1 MAGHSKWANIKYR
14 KMRED
19 AKRGRIFTRL
29 TREII
34 IAAREGGGDPETNPR
49 LRTAIA
55 AAKAANMPKENIERA
70 IKRGTGELP
79 GVNYEEVTYEG
90 YGPGGVAVI
99 VEAITDNKNRTV
111 SEVRYIFS
119 KHGGSLGETG
129 CVSWLFDK
137 KGVITVNAQGFSE
150 DDVLM
155 VALDAG
161 AEDLKTEEEGTFQII
176 TAPEDFEKVK
186 EALEKEG
193 LPIEEAEV
201 TLVPKNVVKVEGEKA
216 EKVLKLMDALESLDE
231 VQKTYANFEIPE
243 EIMAAMGA

>member
-1 MAGHSKWANIKYR
+1 MAGHSKWANIKYK
-14 KMRED
+14 KMKED

-34 IAAREGGGDPETNPR
+34 VAAREGGGDPETNPR

-70 IKRGTGELP
+70 IKRGTSELP
-79 GVNYEEVTYEG
+79 GVTYEEITYEG

-99 VEAITDNKNRTV
+99 VEAITDNRNRTV
-111 SEVRYIFS
+111 SEIRRIFS

-137 KGVITVNAQGFSE
+137 KGVITIKAQDLSE

-155 VALDAG
+155 VTLEAG
-161 AEDLKTEEEGTFQII
+161 AEDLKVEEDTFQVI

-186 EALEKEG
+186 NTLGREG

-201 TLVPKNVVKVEGEKA
+201 TLVPKNLVKVEGEKA

-243 EIMAAMGA
+243 EIMAALGA

>member
-14 KMRED
+14 KMKED
-19 AKRGRIFTRL
+19 AKRGRLFTRI

-34 IAAREGGGDPETNPR
+34 VAAREGGGDPESNPR

-55 AAKAANMPKENIERA
+55 AAKAANMPKDNIDRA

-79 GVNYEEVTYEG
+79 GVTYEEVTYEG

-99 VEAITDNKNRTV
+99 VEAITDNRNRTV

-129 CVSWLFDK
+129 CVSWIFDK
-137 KGVITVNAQGFSE
+137 KGVITINGQDLSE
-150 DDVLM
+150 DDILM
-155 VALDAG
+155 VALEAG
-161 AEDLKTEEEGTFQII
+161 AEDVKTEGDCYQVI
-176 TAPEDFEKVK
+176 TAPEDFQEVK
-186 EALEKEG
+186 EALERG
-193 LPIEEAEV
+193 SIPIESAEI
-201 TLVPKNVVKVEGEKA
+201 TLVPKNTVKVEEGQA

-231 VQKTYANFEIPE
+231 VQKTYANFDIPE
-243 EIMAAMGA
+243 EALKTMEI

>member
-34 IAAREGGGDPETNPR
+34 VAAREGGGDPETNPR

-79 GVNYEEVTYEG
+79 GVTYEEVTYEG

-99 VEAITDNKNRTV
+99 VETITDNRNRTV
-111 SEVRYIFS
+111 SEIRYIFS

-137 KGVITVNAQGFSE
+137 KGVITIKGQGLSE
-150 DDVLM
+150 DDLLM
-155 VALDAG
+155 VALEAG
-161 AEDLKTEEEGTFQII
+161 AEDLKREEDTFQII
-176 TAPEDFEKVK
+176 TAPEDFEAVK
-186 EALEKEG
+186 EALEREG
-193 LPIEEAEV
+193 LPIEEAEI
-201 TLVPKNVVKVEGEKA
+201 TLVPKNTVRVEGDKA

-243 EIMAAMGA
+243 EVMTSLGA

>member
-1 MAGHSKWANIKYR
+1 MAGHSKWANIKYK
-14 KMRED
+14 KMKED

-34 IAAREGGGDPETNPR
+34 VAAREGGGDPETNPR
-49 LRTAIA
+49 LRAAIA

-79 GVNYEEVTYEG
+79 GVTYEEITYEG

-99 VEAITDNKNRTV
+99 VEAITDNRNRTV
-111 SEVRYIFS
+111 SEIRRIFS

-137 KGVITVNAQGFSE
+137 KGVITIKAQDLSE

-155 VALDAG
+155 VTLEAG
-161 AEDLKTEEEGTFQII
+161 AEDLKVEEDTFQVI

-186 EALEKEG
+186 NTLEREG

-201 TLVPKNVVKVEGEKA
+201 TLVPKNLVKVEGEKA

-243 EIMAAMGA
+243 EIMAALGA

>member
-14 KMRED
+14 KMKED

-34 IAAREGGGDPETNPR
+34 VAAREGGGDPETNPR

-55 AAKAANMPKENIERA
+55 AAKAANMPKENIEKA

-79 GVNYEEVTYEG
+79 GVTYEEVTYEG

-99 VEAITDNKNRTV
+99 VEAITDNRNRTV

-119 KHGGSLGETG
+119 KHGGSMGETG
-129 CVSWLFDK
+129 CVSWLFEK
-137 KGVITVNAQGFSE
+137 KGVITIKAQGLSE

-155 VALDAG
+155 VALEGG
-161 AEDLKTEEEGTFQII
+161 AEDLKVEDDTFQII

-186 EALEKEG
+186 EALERAG

-216 EKVLKLMDALESLDE
+216 EKVLKLMEALEGLDE

-243 EIMAAMGA
+243 EIMAAMGS

>member
-1 MAGHSKWANIKYR
+1 MAGHSKWANIKYK
-14 KMRED
+14 KMKED
-19 AKRGRIFTRL
+19 AKRGRVFTRL

-34 IAAREGGGDPETNPR
+34 VAAREGGGDPETNPR

-79 GVNYEEVTYEG
+79 GVTYEEITYEG

-99 VEAITDNKNRTV
+99 VETITDNRNRTV
-111 SEVRYIFS
+111 SEIRYIFS

-137 KGVITVNAQGFSE
+137 KGVITIKAEGLSE

-155 VALDAG
+155 VALEAG
-161 AEDLKTEEEGTFQII
+161 AEDLKAEEDTFQVI
-176 TAPEDFEKVK
+176 TAPEDFDTVK
-186 EALEKEG
+186 ETLEKEG
-193 LPIEEAEV
+193 LPIEEAEII
-201 TLVPKNVVKVEGEKA
+201 LVPKNTVKLEGDKA

-243 EIMAAMGA
+243 EIMATLGA

>member
-1 MAGHSKWANIKYR
+1 MAGHSKWANIKYK
-14 KMRED
+14 KMKED
-19 AKRGRIFTRL
+19 AKRGRVFTRL

-34 IAAREGGGDPETNPR
+34 VAAREGGGDPETNPR

-79 GVNYEEVTYEG
+79 GVTYEEITYEG

-99 VEAITDNKNRTV
+99 VETITDNRNRTV
-111 SEVRYIFS
+111 SEIRYIFS

-137 KGVITVNAQGFSE
+137 KGVITIKAEGLSE

-155 VALDAG
+155 VALEAG
-161 AEDLKTEEEGTFQII
+161 AEDLKAEEDTFQVI
-176 TAPEDFEKVK
+176 TAPEDFDTVK
-186 EALEKEG
+186 ETLEKEG
-193 LPIEEAEV
+193 LPIEEAEI
-201 TLVPKNVVKVEGEKA
+201 TLVPKNTVKLEGDKA

-243 EIMAAMGA
+243 EIMATLGA

>member
-34 IAAREGGGDPETNPR
+34 VAAREGGGDPETNPR

-79 GVNYEEVTYEG
+79 GVTYEEVTYEG

-99 VEAITDNKNRTV
+99 VETITDNRNRTV
-111 SEVRYIFS
+111 SEIRYIFS

-137 KGVITVNAQGFSE
+137 KGVITIKGQGLSE
-150 DDVLM
+150 DDLLM
-155 VALDAG
+155 VALEAG
-161 AEDLKTEEEGTFQII
+161 AEDLKKEEDTFQII
-176 TAPEDFEKVK
+176 TAPEDFEAVK
-186 EALEKEG
+186 EALEREG
-193 LPIEEAEV
+193 LPIEEAEI
-201 TLVPKNVVKVEGEKA
+201 TLVPKNTVRVEGDKA

-243 EIMAAMGA
+243 EVMASLGA

>member
-34 IAAREGGGDPETNPR
+34 VAAREGGGDPETNPR

-79 GVNYEEVTYEG
+79 GVTYEEVTYEG

-99 VEAITDNKNRTV
+99 VETITDNRNRTV
-111 SEVRYIFS
+111 SEIRYIFS

-137 KGVITVNAQGFSE
+137 KGVITIKGQGLSE
-150 DDVLM
+150 DDLLM
-155 VALDAG
+155 VALEAG
-161 AEDLKTEEEGTFQII
+161 AEDLKREEDTFQII
-176 TAPEDFEKVK
+176 TAPEDFEAVK
-186 EALEKEG
+186 EALEREG
-193 LPIEEAEV
+193 LPIEEAEI
-201 TLVPKNVVKVEGEKA
+201 TLVPKNTVRVEGDKA

-243 EIMAAMGA
+243 EVMASLGA

>member
-1 MAGHSKWANIKYR
+1 MAGHSKWANIKYK
-14 KMRED
+14 KMKED

-34 IAAREGGGDPETNPR
+34 VAAREGGGDPETNPR

-79 GVNYEEVTYEG
+79 GVTYEEITYEG

-99 VEAITDNKNRTV
+99 VEAITDNRNRTV
-111 SEVRYIFS
+111 SEIRRIFS

-137 KGVITVNAQGFSE
+137 KGVITIKAQDLSE

-155 VALDAG
+155 VTLEAG
-161 AEDLKTEEEGTFQII
+161 AEDLKVEEDTFQVI

-186 EALEKEG
+186 NTLEREG

-201 TLVPKNVVKVEGEKA
+201 TLVPKNLVKVEGEKA

-243 EIMAAMGA
+243 EIMAALGA